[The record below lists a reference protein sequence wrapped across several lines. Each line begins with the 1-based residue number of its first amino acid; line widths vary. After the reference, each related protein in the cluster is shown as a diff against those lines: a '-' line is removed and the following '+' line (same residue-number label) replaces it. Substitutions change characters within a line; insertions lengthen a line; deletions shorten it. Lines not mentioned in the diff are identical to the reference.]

1 MLRLKSSEATA
12 GESVL
17 FVSEIQP
24 KCWASEPICLST
36 ALFRAE
42 SAPVCH
48 FHLGYEEFRATSL
61 LNTTQGLYEAHRAL
75 SSPVVKV
82 PAMSEATPP
91 WGASSPAPVGA
102 GRGGDP
108 SCRSGRGW
116 GDLITPVTSALLI
129 SEPTV
134 KFWKSPSIP
143 HQWLWRK

>member
-61 LNTTQGLYEAHRAL
+61 LNMTQGLYESHGAL

-82 PAMSEATPP
+82 LAMSEATPLL
-91 WGASSPAPVGA
+91 GVSSPAPGGA

-108 SCRSGRGW
+108 ICRPGQGVPQHPCHLS
-116 GDLITPVTSALLI
+116 LANLSAY
-129 SEPTV
+129 S
-134 KFWKSPSIP
+134 
-143 HQWLWRK
+143 